1 MAMRVLRWF
10 FTAGE
15 TYMTEPTAELLQA
28 RQILD
33 AALADE
39 RDAFDALIDL
49 AESAAPNEQVAA
61 ATAAL
66 DNANEA
72 VTQIQARIT
81 LLEKAQATP
90 K

>member
-1 MAMRVLRWF
+1 
-10 FTAGE
+10 
-15 TYMTEPTAELLQA
+15 MTEPTAELLEA

-49 AESAAPNEQVAA
+49 AEDAAPDDKIAA

-66 DNANEA
+66 DAANAA
-72 VTQIQARIT
+72 VTDIQARIT
-81 LLEKAQATP
+81 ALEKAQATP

>member
-1 MAMRVLRWF
+1 MN
-10 FTAGE
+10 
-15 TYMTEPTAELLQA
+15 EPTAELLEA

-49 AESAAPNEQVAA
+49 AESGAPDDKIAA

-66 DNANEA
+66 DAANEA

-81 LLEKAQATP
+81 QLERAQP
-90 K
+90 

>member
-1 MAMRVLRWF
+1 
-10 FTAGE
+10 
-15 TYMTEPTAELLQA
+15 MTEPTAELLEA

-49 AESAAPNEQVAA
+49 AEDAAPDDKIAA

-66 DNANEA
+66 DAANAA
-72 VTQIQARIT
+72 VTDIQARIT
-81 LLEKAQATP
+81 ALEKAQAAP
-90 K
+90 E